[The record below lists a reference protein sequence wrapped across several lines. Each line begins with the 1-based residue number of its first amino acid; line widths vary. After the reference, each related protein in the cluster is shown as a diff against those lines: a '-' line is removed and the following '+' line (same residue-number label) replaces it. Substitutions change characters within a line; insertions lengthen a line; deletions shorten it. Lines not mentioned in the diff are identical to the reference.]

1 MSISFF
7 TFLSMPTRNTLSKP
21 LRGRGFFIE
30 GSGAN
35 EGFLLGYS
43 LEGDLDRA
51 LEHPLFLALLDAYD
65 NQVVPP
71 SYSVLPAGLKS
82 SVEPLLTDHWNQP
95 EPYNICAPM
104 VEGKHCVVGCVALAM
119 SQVMR
124 YWQWPKAG
132 TGMHS
137 YLDSLGCGE
146 TLSADFA
153 HEYKWD
159 LMRDVYEGPVDSSDV
174 GLLEAGRLMRDCGV
188 AVEMQTERPIRL
200 INIKIV
206 YFNFNSRN
214 FIPRKR
220 SI

>member
-1 MSISFF
+1 MRWRLTLLVLCSLLPSLA
-7 TFLSMPTRNTLSKP
+7 TYAQDVLKKTGQRVRVVRYSKRGAYRLSKP

-43 LEGDLDRA
+43 LNGDLDRA

-82 SVEPLLTDHWNQP
+82 SVDPLLTDHWNQP

-124 YWQWPKAG
+124 YWRWPMAG
-132 TGMHS
+132 TV
-137 YLDSLGCGE
+137 CIAIW
-146 TLSADFA
+146 TA
-153 HEYKWD
+153 W
-159 LMRDVYEGPVDSSDV
+159 
-174 GLLEAGRLMRDCGV
+174 
-188 AVEMQTERPIRL
+188 AVERRFLL
-200 INIKIV
+200 ILLMNI
-206 YFNFNSRN
+206 SGT
-214 FIPRKR
+214 
-220 SI
+220 